1 VPFSLVTFSWAGK
14 RKSPAAGLPPAKLKR
29 QRTKVLRWAAIVLSA
44 VAPGNV
50 PVAGSACDGRR
61 REKQKYQ

>member
-1 VPFSLVTFSWAGK
+1 
-14 RKSPAAGLPPAKLKR
+14 LKR